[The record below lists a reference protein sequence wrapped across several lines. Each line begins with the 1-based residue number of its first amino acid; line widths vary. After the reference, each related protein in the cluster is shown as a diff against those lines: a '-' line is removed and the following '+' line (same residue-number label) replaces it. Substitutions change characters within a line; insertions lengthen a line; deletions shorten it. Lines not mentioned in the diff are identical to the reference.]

1 MLLKNY
7 LISIKKDIK
16 KIRNNPVYELYV
28 SLIWR
33 HKSIKCITYYFLIKQ
48 NNIYKRILRFMK

>member
-1 MLLKNY
+1 MLLKDY

-28 SLIWR
+28 SLI
-33 HKSIKCITYYFLIKQ
+33 
-48 NNIYKRILRFMK
+48 

>member
-33 HKSIKCITYYFLIKQ
+33 HKSIKMHNVLFFNKTKQ
-48 NNIYKRILRFMK
+48 YL